1 MLVLATNGG
10 ERVDD
15 DDAGVVRDAE
25 LMFVVVESVVLLM
38 NRTMGVRGER
48 SLEL

>member
-10 ERVDD
+10 ESVDD
-15 DDAGVVRDAE
+15 DDAGVVGDAE

-38 NRTMGVRGER
+38 NRTMGVRVE
-48 SLEL
+48 